1 MNAVATVDLLEQ
13 PIDFGRHFIPETL
26 TPLAHTAI
34 WLRLEP
40 CHRLRY
46 NQLQALFFN
55 EQIIFFETR
64 VGTGIMQALLQEA
77 WPDDFD
83 DTLREFWED
92 ELRHTSMFRALN
104 CRCAPELYGAGDFH
118 FIQVPRPWRAIL
130 QWTTRRPR
138 LFALYI
144 WLMLLQEERSL
155 YYSAQFIRH
164 RETLE
169 PCFVATYRAHL
180 VDEAG
185 HVRWDQELLHR
196 WWPRIRPQLRR
207 LNARLLGWLVREFF
221 SAPRRGQICVL
232 DTLAREFPELEP
244 QLPELKRQT
253 LALTTDA
260 RYRRSIYSREV
271 TPRSFALFDQWP
283 EFRVLERAMP
293 GYRYLGGLV
302 A

>member
-1 MNAVATVDLLEQ
+1 MNAVATVDLHEQ
-13 PIDFGRHFIPETL
+13 PIDSGLPFIPETL
-26 TPLAHTAI
+26 TPLAHTAV
-34 WLRLEP
+34 WPRLESR
-40 CHRLRY
+40 HRLRY
-46 NQLQALFFN
+46 NQLQGLFFN
-55 EQIIFFETR
+55 EQIVFFETM
-64 VGTGIMQALLQEA
+64 VGTGIMQALLQEG

-83 DTLREFWED
+83 ATLREFWDD
-92 ELRHTSMFRALN
+92 EVRHTGMFRALN
-104 CRCAPELYGAGDFH
+104 RRCAADLYAAGDFH
-118 FIQVPRPWRAIL
+118 FIQVPRPWAAIL
-130 QWTTRRPR
+130 EWTTRRPR

-164 RETLE
+164 KEMLE
-169 PCFVATYRAHL
+169 PHFVATYRAHL

-221 SAPRRGQICVL
+221 SAPRHGQICVL

-253 LALTTDA
+253 RALTADA
-260 RYRRSIYSREV
+260 RYRRSMYSREV